1 MDKRMEERRNEV
13 TFDLDLGGKALSPVE
28 GIRQATAEQG
38 KGQRRSPWNRAV
50 LSAPHP
56 LQSPWI
62 WAWSQRHLSWS
73 SAPSPPLCGCQVQ
86 VSEPGPA
93 RGGPLPPLMGPSPS
107 SYNCLLLLC
116 QARAPHSGMTGRVI
130 RNSHPPPKPLALSA
144 A

>member
-62 WAWSQRHLSWS
+62 DLYVRGWGVEGDNAASAGQQLGGGERH
-73 SAPSPPLCGCQVQ
+73 
-86 VSEPGPA
+86 
-93 RGGPLPPLMGPSPS
+93 
-107 SYNCLLLLC
+107 
-116 QARAPHSGMTGRVI
+116 
-130 RNSHPPPKPLALSA
+130 
-144 A
+144 